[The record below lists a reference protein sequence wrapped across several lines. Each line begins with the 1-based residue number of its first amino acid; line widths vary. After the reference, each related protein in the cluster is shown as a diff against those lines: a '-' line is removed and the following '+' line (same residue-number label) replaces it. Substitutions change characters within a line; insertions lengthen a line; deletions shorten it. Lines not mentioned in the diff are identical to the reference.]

1 MNKILNK
8 YTSISIVI
16 SIFLIVLGI
25 LLMTFTDTS
34 ITVFGYSLAMFLIVQ
49 GVYFVVLDIYDEMYF
64 IPFGLLPKGVLSIIL
79 GAILFAYPKTLVVLI
94 PVITGVWFITTSAI
108 NLRVSYML
116 KDISKSSWILTLVI
130 SILSIICGICLIAR
144 PIMSARIVI
153 MTVGMVLVVYAI
165 SNIIDMIT
173 FRQHMNELIKTFK
186 KQILNIKDV

>member
-1 MNKILNK
+1 
-8 YTSISIVI
+8 
-16 SIFLIVLGI
+16 
-25 LLMTFTDTS
+25 MTFTDTS

-153 MTVGMVLVVYAI
+153 MTVGMVLIVYAI